1 MRLSTHS
8 RGWILAKHRWPRCDS
23 TVAQRRGTQIDRG
36 EVKVSFDPRHEYLH
50 AVLDALRVPASPAAS
65 DSTDKKQGFISI

>member
-1 MRLSTHS
+1 
-8 RGWILAKHRWPRCDS
+8 
-23 TVAQRRGTQIDRG
+23 VAQRRGTQIDRG